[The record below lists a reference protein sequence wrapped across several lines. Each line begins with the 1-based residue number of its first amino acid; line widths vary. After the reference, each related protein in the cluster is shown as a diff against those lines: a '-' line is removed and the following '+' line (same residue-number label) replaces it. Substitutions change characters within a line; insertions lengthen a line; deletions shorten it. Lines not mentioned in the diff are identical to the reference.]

1 MGPQLG
7 RCSSIICVGHHSI
20 ISALVLV
27 YYLVL
32 QIFLS
37 TSKCLKT
44 TVWAQFFPLSLSVPE
59 TAMGVTLNAQ
69 QHSDSEYVQAIHRW
83 EMGVCWG
90 EYCVPLLAIS
100 IYWQGMRN
108 PSAAR
113 AAGNE
118 WWELGACWSEYF
130 VLLLAGCSLNCCSWP
145 CAYMITLW
153 ETAVWKIMA
162 ERGRLFCHVESWEL
176 IVPQLTAFWYENIYS
191 FLYFYNSNKYSYVTN
206 NKVTW

>member
-90 EYCVPLLAIS
+90 EYCVLLLAIL

-108 PSAAR
+108 PSAAQ
-113 AAGNE
+113 AAG
-118 WWELGACWSEYF
+118 
-130 VLLLAGCSLNCCSWP
+130 
-145 CAYMITLW
+145 TLW
-153 ETAVWKIMA
+153 FTSSQRYNRSHSDTSSPLPSNNQFTTHSWTAILHGPSTTV
-162 ERGRLFCHVESWEL
+162 L
-176 IVPQLTAFWYENIYS
+176 
-191 FLYFYNSNKYSYVTN
+191 
-206 NKVTW
+206 